1 MESFRN
7 LIRGWFGKLLLV
19 LFLAL
24 FALVGMESYFSGGQ
38 SADAAATVNGQVISK
53 KDLDN
58 QTKYIKDQYLK
69 YVNGDETLLN
79 LPFIEKF
86 ALDSLVARAVL
97 QDQAKTLG
105 IALSDA
111 QITQMFAQLPELQ
124 EGGKFS
130 EEKFNQYLAQRG
142 MSGPAFI
149 NSVRQ
154 DHAIKMLQGTVLNY
168 ALVSKQDL
176 ADIINLQGEKR
187 DLFLASVKLDAF
199 KDSIQVSDAEISAY
213 YNKHKAQFKQPAR
226 VDVDYVVLTPAL
238 VNQQA
243 VAVSEDELKLAYAQL
258 VEKNQKN
265 AQLDVKQ
272 ILIGTESRTPEQAQA
287 LANEVYTKIKAGMSF
302 ADAAKQYSDDPVSKS
317 KGGEISYAEGSFGSE
332 FDAAVKAS
340 KGQVLKPVKTQF
352 GYHLILA
359 NSATAAAPDFE
370 SVKDRLTTEL
380 KAAKQANAFSD
391 AVGRINDTV
400 VNNDDLNVVVEQVKG
415 AKIESVKGFTL
426 SSTHPVLSDPNVKI
440 KLFNDDVKNGDQN
453 TSSNIQLANGDTVW
467 VKVRHYQAAGEQ
479 TLAQVKAKV
488 QQKVINQKALEAA
501 KAKIANILAEFKT
514 QPAQQVAAKSG
525 LSFEHAGTFTRSQG
539 LRPEIERTAF
549 SLAAPAEG
557 KWSVSTAAMG
567 NEMIVV
573 AVAKVEKAAV
583 NSLAPEQQLQLAKMY
598 QRQRG
603 EQLMSDYTDYLKSK
617 AKIKE

>member
-24 FALVGMESYFSGGQ
+24 FALVGMESYFGGGQ

-86 ALDSLVARAVL
+86 ALDSLVARTVL
-97 QDQAKTLG
+97 LDQAKTLG
-105 IALSDA
+105 VALSDA

-130 EEKFNQYLAQRG
+130 EEKFNQYLAQKG

-154 DHAIKMLQGTVLNY
+154 DHAVKMLQGTVMNY
-168 ALVSKQDL
+168 ALVSQQDL
-176 ADIINLQGEKR
+176 ANIINLQGEKR
-187 DLFLASVKLDAF
+187 DLFLASVKLDSY
-199 KDSIQVSDAEISAY
+199 KDAIKITDAEISAY
-213 YNKHKAQFKQPAR
+213 YNKHKAQFKQPVR
-226 VDVDYVVLTPAL
+226 VDVDYVLLTPAM

-243 VAVSEDELKLAYAQL
+243 VTVSEDELKLAYAQL
-258 VEKNQKN
+258 VEKNHKN

-272 ILIGTESRTPEQAQA
+272 ILIGTESRTPEQAQT
-287 LANEVYTKIKAGMSF
+287 LANDVFAKIKSGMSF
-302 ADAAKQYSDDPVSKS
+302 ADAAQQYSDDPISKS

-359 NSATAAAPDFE
+359 KQATAAAPEFAA
-370 SVKDRLTTEL
+370 VKDQLTSEL
-380 KAAKQANAFSD
+380 QATKQANVFSD
-391 AVGRINDTV
+391 AVGRINDAV
-400 VNNDDLNVVVEQVKG
+400 VNNDSLDQVVQQVKG
-415 AKIESVKGFTL
+415 AKVESVKGLML
-426 SSTHPVLSDPNVKI
+426 SSVHPVLSDPNVKI

-453 TSSNIQLANGDTVW
+453 ASSNIQLANGDTVW

-479 TLAQVKAKV
+479 SLAQAKAKV
-488 QQKVINQKALEAA
+488 EQKLINQKALEAA
-501 KAKIANILAEFKT
+501 QAKIATVLAEFKT

-525 LSFEHAGTFTRSQG
+525 LAFEHAGTFTRSQG
-539 LRPEIERTAF
+539 LRPEIERAAF
-549 SLAAPAEG
+549 SLAAPANG
-557 KWSVSTAAMG
+557 QWSVTTAAMG
-567 NEMIVV
+567 NEMIIV
-573 AVAKVEKAAV
+573 AVAKVEKAAAD
-583 NSLAPEQQLQLAKMY
+583 SLTAEQQLQLTKMY

-603 EQLMSDYTDYLKSK
+603 EQLLGDYTEYLKSK

>member
-38 SADAAATVNGQVISK
+38 SADAAVTVNGQVISK

-58 QTKYIKDQYLK
+58 QTKFIKDQYLK

-79 LPFIEKF
+79 VPFIEKY
-86 ALDSLVARAVL
+86 ALDSLIARAVL

-130 EEKFNQYLAQRG
+130 KDKFNEYLKQKG

-149 NSVRQ
+149 NNVRQ
-154 DHAIKMLQGTVLNY
+154 DHAVKMLQDTVMNY

-176 ADIINLQGEKR
+176 ANVINLQGEKR
-187 DLFLASVKLDAF
+187 DLFLASVKLDSY
-199 KDSIQVSDAEISAY
+199 KDAIKVSDAEISAY

-226 VDVDYVVLTPAL
+226 VDVDYVILTPAS
-238 VNQQA
+238 VNQQ
-243 VAVSEDELKLAYAQL
+243 VATVSEDELKLAYSQL

-265 AQLDVKQ
+265 AQDEVKQ
-272 ILIGTESRTPEQAQA
+272 ILISTESRTPEQAQT
-287 LANEVYTKIKAGMSF
+287 LANEVFAKIKAGMSF
-302 ADAAKQYSDDPVSKS
+302 ADAAQQYSDDPLSKA
-317 KGGEISYAEGSFGSE
+317 KGGEISYAEGSFGGD

-359 NSATAAAPDFE
+359 NKIVATAPAFAE
-370 SVKDRLTTEL
+370 VKDQLTTEL
-380 KAAKQANAFSD
+380 LATKQANAFSD
-391 AVGRINDTV
+391 AVGRVNDLV
-400 VNNDDLNVVVEQVKG
+400 VDNDSLEPVVQQVKG
-415 AKIESVKGFTL
+415 TKIETVKGMML
-426 SSTHPVLSDPNVKI
+426 SSQHPVLSDPNVKI
-440 KLFNDDVKNGDQN
+440 KLFNDDVKNGDRN
-453 TSSNIQLANGDTVW
+453 VSSNIQLANGETVW

-479 TLAQVKAKV
+479 SLAQAKAKV
-488 QQKVINQKALEAA
+488 EQKLVNQKALEAA
-501 KAKIANILAEFKT
+501 KAKIANVLADFKT
-514 QPAQQVAAKSG
+514 QPAQQVVAKSG
-525 LSFEHAGTFTRSQG
+525 LAFEHAGTFTRSQG
-539 LRPEIERTAF
+539 IRPEIERAAF

-557 KWSVSTAAMG
+557 KWSVTTAALG
-567 NEMIVV
+567 DEMIIV
-573 AVAKVEKAAV
+573 AVAKVEKAAAD
-583 NSLAPEQQLQLAKMY
+583 SLTAEQQLQLAKMY

-603 EQLMSDYTDYLKSK
+603 EQLYGDYTEYLKSK